1 VSRKV
6 RRMVR
11 ARIRQIRQ
19 RVAASVSAQSVGE
32 PGTGKR
38 AWPGWFIAIE
48 GGDGTGKSTQVT
60 ALAEWLERRG
70 FEVVATREPG
80 GTELGRQ
87 LRDIL
92 LHRNDL
98 GGIGD
103 RTEALLFAADRADHI
118 EKVVRPALARG
129 AIVISD
135 RHVDSSIAYQS
146 GGRGL
151 PADAVIALS
160 AFATN
165 RVRPDLTVLLDL
177 EPADARERAALRAG
191 RAGGPDRL
199 EAEPPAFHTRV
210 RAVFRDR
217 AAADPGHYLVV
228 DAAEPPAVITAIC
241 QDRLAALLPQSP
253 RETAEEAERRRALA
267 EAEEAERARW
277 AAQAAAAQ
285 AAAEKAAR
293 EAEAREQA
301 EAEAREAVRRAESA
315 AAAERAAAERAAA
328 EAARI
333 EAQRQA
339 DADRAAQELQAGER
353 ARQLAADAARRT
365 EAEMVVRQ
373 AEARAKAQARDQA
386 AADLAA
392 RAESE
397 ARTRQLV
404 AQAAASRSGSPAS
417 PSDSASNNAPVSA
430 STAPTPT
437 STHSSVASSPSS
449 SPDEPA
455 GGSGRK
461 SGSTLADDLLGDGM
475 DEPGP
480 KSRRWRSKD
489 GT

>member
-1 VSRKV
+1 
-6 RRMVR
+6 MVR
-11 ARIRQIRQ
+11 ARIRQIRR
-19 RVAASVSAQSVGE
+19 RVAGPDSSAGSAPAE
-32 PGTGKR
+32 R
-38 AWPGWFIAIE
+38 AEAGWFIAVE
-48 GGDGTGKSTQVT
+48 GGDGTGKSTQIA
-60 ALAEWLERRG
+60 ALADWLTRRG
-70 FEVVATREPG
+70 YEVVATREPG

-87 LRDIL
+87 LREIL
-92 LHRNDL
+92 LHRADL
-98 GGIGD
+98 GGVAA

-177 EPADARERAALRAG
+177 EPTAARERAALRAG
-191 RAGGPDRL
+191 GGPDRL

-241 QDRLAALLPQSP
+241 QDRLAGLLPQSP
-253 RETAEEAERRRALA
+253 REIAEEAERQRALA
-267 EAEEAERARW
+267 EAEEAERALR
-277 AAQAAAAQ
+277 AAHAAAAQ

-301 EAEAREAVRRAESA
+301 EAEAREAARRAESA

-328 EAARI
+328 EEARI

-339 DADRAAQELQAGER
+339 EANRAAQELQAGER

-404 AQAAASRSGSPAS
+404 AQAAASRPGSQAS
-417 PSDSASNNAPVSA
+417 PSDSASGDASVSA
-430 STAPTPT
+430 STAPTPA
-437 STHSSVASSPSS
+437 STHSSAPSSSAASS

-455 GGSGRK
+455 GGRGRK
-461 SGSTLADDLLGDGM
+461 SGSTTLADDLLGDGM
-475 DEPGP
+475 DEPEP

-489 GT
+489 GS